1 MKLVGLLRHAKSDW
15 SDADKRDFDRDLN
28 GRGRR
33 GARLMG
39 EHIRRHGTQWDLV
52 LASPAQRVRRTL
64 EAALPDAQIQWDSR
78 LYLASAAAIAD
89 LLRDLPDE
97 VGAVLVVAHNPGLQD
112 MVLDHVAPAA
122 EDAAFDDA
130 KAKFPTAAFAVLEL
144 PVARWADLTGEQ
156 GRLAHFTRPRDLD
169 PELGPDA
176 D

>member
-39 EHIRRHGTQWDLV
+39 QHIRDAGMAWDLI
-52 LASPAQRVRRTL
+52 LASPAQRVRRTV
-64 EAALPDAQIQWDSR
+64 EAALPGAAVQWESR
-78 LYLASAAAIAD
+78 LYLASSAAIAD
-89 LLRDLPDE
+89 LLRDLPDS
-97 VGAVLVVAHNPGLQD
+97 VGTVLVVAHNPGLQD
-112 MVLDHVAPAA
+112 MVLDHVAPSA
-122 EDAAFDDA
+122 EDAAFDEA

-144 PVARWADLTGEQ
+144 PVERWADLSGEQ
-156 GRLAHFTRPRDLD
+156 GRLAHFTRPRGLD